1 MVWVNGLSP
10 NMTEQAL
17 VEVFRQFGMNALLT
31 DSVFPS
37 VGTLFH

>member
-17 VEVFRQFGMNALLT
+17 VEVFRQFGMNAPLT
-31 DSVFPS
+31 DSVVPP
-37 VGTLFH
+37 VGTPSH